1 MSTKMNTNPFATYT
15 SPNGLAYRVTGIEKV
30 EGSERWI
37 NGVLKY
43 HWITSICFIES
54 KEKWDKLSP
63 LQIAKIEILKKLKFK
78 VYVNENEY

>member
-30 EGSERWI
+30 ESSERWI

-43 HWITSICFIES
+43 HWITSICFIKSDERIS
-54 KEKWDKLSP
+54 LEYDYSEKV
-63 LQIAKIEILKKLKFK
+63 IRKI
-78 VYVNENEY
+78 V

>member
-37 NGVLKY
+37 NGILKY

-54 KEKWDKLSP
+54 KEVWDKLSP

>member
-15 SPNGLAYRVTGIEKV
+15 SPKGLDYRVTGIEKV

-43 HWITSICFIES
+43 NWITSICFIES
-54 KEKWDKLSP
+54 DERISLEYDYSEKV
-63 LQIAKIEILKKLKFK
+63 IRKI
-78 VYVNENEY
+78 V

>member
-1 MSTKMNTNPFATYT
+1 MSTKMNINPYETYK
-15 SPNGLAYRVTGIEKV
+15 SSKGLDYRVTGIEKV

-54 KEKWDKLSP
+54 DERISLEYDYSEKV
-63 LQIAKIEILKKLKFK
+63 IRKI
-78 VYVNENEY
+78 V